1 MEIEQLKIEIMQ
13 LIKNATIVN
22 EGRTFVGS
30 VLIDGE
36 RIKAVFEENQLI
48 EIKEP
53 FTEIDATG
61 LLLIPGV
68 IDDQVHFR
76 EPGLTHKGDIYS
88 ESKAAVAGGITSYFE
103 MPNTKPQATTIEL
116 LEDKYAIAA
125 EKSFANYSFLMG
137 VTNDNI
143 YELKKINPRNV
154 AGLKMFMGSSTG
166 NMLVDN
172 EKTLHRVFSE
182 IPLLIVTH
190 CEDEAT
196 IQANI
201 QHYKSLLG
209 EEIPVEFHPL
219 IRNAEACYKSS
230 SLAVEL
236 ATKYNSRL
244 HVLHLSSAKEMSLFT
259 SDKPLKEK
267 RITSEVCVHHLW
279 FNDTDYAKYGNRIKW
294 NPAIKYESDRQ
305 ALIDAVNS
313 NKIDVVAT
321 DHAPHLLSEKE
332 GSCLK
337 AASGGPLVQHSL
349 VAMLQ
354 LVKQGAFTLEKVI
367 EKMCHAPADLFRI
380 ENRGYIR
387 PGYFA
392 DLVLVDLNKPW
403 TVSTQNIMYKC
414 GWSPFEGTTFDASVK
429 QTWVNGKLVYD
440 NGKVDETVRGKRL
453 LFYQ

>member
-1 MEIEQLKIEIMQ
+1 MQ

-30 VLIDGE
+30 VLIDNE
-36 RIKAVFEENQLI
+36 QIKAVYEENQPV
-48 EIKEP
+48 EISEP
-53 FTEIDATG
+53 YSERDATG
-61 LLLIPGV
+61 LLLFPGI

-76 EPGLTHKGDIYS
+76 DPGLTHKGDIYT

-103 MPNTKPQATTIEL
+103 MPNTKPQATTIDL
-116 LEDKYAIAA
+116 LEDKYNLAA

-143 YELKKINPRNV
+143 DELKKINPRTV

-172 EKTLHRVFSE
+172 QNTLNRVFSE
-182 IPLLIVTH
+182 VPLLIVTH
-190 CEDEAT
+190 CEDEST

-201 QHYKSLLG
+201 QHYKNLLG
-209 EEIPVEFHPL
+209 EDIPVEYHPL

-230 SLAVEL
+230 SFAVEL
-236 ATKYNSRL
+236 AKKYNSRL
-244 HVLHLSSAKEMSLFT
+244 HVFHLSSALEMSLFS
-259 SDKPLKEK
+259 SDKPLREK
-267 RITSEVCVHHLW
+267 RITAEVCVHHLW
-279 FNDTDYAKYGNRIKW
+279 FSDADYAKYGNRIKW
-294 NPAIKYESDRQ
+294 NPAIKSESDRL
-305 ALIDAVNS
+305 ALIEAVNS
-313 NKIDVVAT
+313 DKIDVVAT

-354 LVKQGAFTLEKVI
+354 MAKRGIFTFEKVV

-380 ENRGYIR
+380 EKRGFIR

-392 DLVLVDLNKPW
+392 DLVLVDPTKSW
-403 TVSTQNIMYKC
+403 TVSPENILYKC
-414 GWSPFEGTTFDASVK
+414 GWSPFEGTTFDNTVVT
-429 QTWVNGKLVYD
+429 TWVNGQPVFD
-440 NGKVDETVRGKRL
+440 NGKFDEAVRGQRL
-453 LFYQ
+453 LFEV